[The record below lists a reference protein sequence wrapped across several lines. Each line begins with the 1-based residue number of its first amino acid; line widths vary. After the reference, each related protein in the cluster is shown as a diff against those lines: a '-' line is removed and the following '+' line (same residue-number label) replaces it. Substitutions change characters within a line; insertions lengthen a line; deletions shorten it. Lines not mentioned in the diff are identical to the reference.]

1 MVLTD
6 GLLLRPP
13 AASGK
18 NVKLGVPGLAGRRSG
33 SDGIYRV
40 RFGPG
45 VGVSL
50 GGAGPTW
57 FEGDVPRATRTARV
71 TLVARERGRPL
82 ALNECE
88 SRRWFKQLAVLKGS
102 RPPGLFFRY
111 LSQNTFVVNQ
121 SESRRLPSSTGPSS
135 S

>member
-71 TLVARERGRPL
+71 TLVARERGLSLPVCLRMSARAGDGSNSLRSSRARGPL
-82 ALNECE
+82 
-88 SRRWFKQLAVLKGS
+88 G
-102 RPPGLFFRY
+102 FFFV
-111 LSQNTFVVNQ
+111 TF
-121 SESRRLPSSTGPSS
+121 RKTHLW
-135 S
+135 